1 MDISPKI
8 SSYEVLKLNLTS
20 NIKNQFAIP
29 SDLIPE
35 LEEYKLVYWCAS
47 YLYKQL
53 MHNLSDKSNFN
64 LYLNKQDTSYSVH
77 MQNCDLDA
85 LYSIASKNPTQQI
98 RISFRKARKHW
109 KIDPVAII
117 KLPAPRKMLID
128 LRDSKGNY
136 NHA

>member
-1 MDISPKI
+1 MYPTNS
-8 SSYEVLKLNLTS
+8 KLNYPDLSEILNTHIKTS
-20 NIKNQFAIP
+20 FAIP
-29 SDLIPE
+29 ADLIPE

-53 MHNLSDKSNFN
+53 MHNLNDKSNFN
-64 LYLNKQDTSYSVH
+64 LYLNKQDTFYSVH

-117 KLPAPRKMLID
+117 KLPAERKTLID

>member
-1 MDISPKI
+1 MYSTN
-8 SSYEVLKLNLTS
+8 SELSYLSLTDVLNTHIKTS
-20 NIKNQFAIP
+20 FAIP
-29 SDLIPE
+29 ADLIPE

-64 LYLNKQDTSYSVH
+64 LYLNKQDTFYSVH

-85 LYSIASKNPTQQI
+85 LYTIASKNPTQQI

-109 KIDPVAII
+109 NLPAIAII
-117 KLPAPRKMLID
+117 KLPAERKGLID